1 MVRGSCRTILLLA
14 TLWCTLAA
22 ASASARPRPHA
33 LTHPVR
39 FISAARAELERA
51 QDWYEAQRPG
61 LGTQFVERV
70 DEAVAKIAKHP
81 EAYQQI
87 INDVRRAAIPQFP
100 YALCSVSSRTSASS
114 SPVCTSAGK
123 RRVRSREH
131 CSG

>member
-1 MVRGSCRTILLLA
+1 M
-14 TLWCTLAA
+14 
-22 ASASARPRPHA
+22 
-33 LTHPVR
+33 THPVR

-87 INDVRRAAIPQFP
+87 INDVRRAAIPQ
-100 YALCSVSSRTSASS
+100 CSVGLLGLLLGLIQGHLKKLQQRQGQIENSGDSPNAAKSR
-114 SPVCTSAGK
+114 K
-123 RRVRSREH
+123 
-131 CSG
+131 

>member
-1 MVRGSCRTILLLA
+1 
-14 TLWCTLAA
+14 
-22 ASASARPRPHA
+22 

-87 INDVRRAAIPQFP
+87 INDVRRAAIPRFP
-100 YALCSVSSRTSASS
+100 YALWFRIEPDFSIVIACLH
-114 SPVCTSAGK
+114 K
-123 RRVRSREH
+123 RRETTRAIRQALKRLDP
-131 CSG
+131 